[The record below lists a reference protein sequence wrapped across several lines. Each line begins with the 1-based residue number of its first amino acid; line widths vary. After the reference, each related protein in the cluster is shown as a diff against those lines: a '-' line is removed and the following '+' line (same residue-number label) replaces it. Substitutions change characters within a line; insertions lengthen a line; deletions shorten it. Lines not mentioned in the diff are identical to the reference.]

1 MHTLALLDIKVKEP
15 TEESLARG
23 KPVYMEPRFM
33 SVSVAAQQLLE
44 AEEAKKG
51 GVLTEDANCIALAR
65 VGAKDQKIVA
75 GTLRE
80 FVDIDMGEPLHSF
93 VICGE
98 LQVIEDDMFKLWTKH
113 GK

>member
-65 VGAKDQKIVA
+65 VGAKAPPSFPRVA
-75 GTLRE
+75 PSVEWRCSLFR
-80 FVDIDMGEPLHSF
+80 
-93 VICGE
+93 
-98 LQVIEDDMFKLWTKH
+98 
-113 GK
+113 